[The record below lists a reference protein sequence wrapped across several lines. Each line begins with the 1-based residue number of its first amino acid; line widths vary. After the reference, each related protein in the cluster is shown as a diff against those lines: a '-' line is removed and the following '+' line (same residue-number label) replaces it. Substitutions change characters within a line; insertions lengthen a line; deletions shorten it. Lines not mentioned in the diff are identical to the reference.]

1 MSKLTRSTVVACGLV
16 LALLLGSCAR
26 QIPSADQFQVPAAG
40 LPVPAGFEGS
50 FTPDLPPGQSGALII
65 NQTGLSIQVAVSNTI
80 ATLPANQSFFFSL
93 PSGTYEFFIY
103 EPDSAPRVHSEK
115 LEDGKLRY
123 LYISRLAP
131 PNK

>member
-1 MSKLTRSTVVACGLV
+1 MPKLIRSTIVVCGLV
-16 LALLLGSCAR
+16 LSLLLTGCAR
-26 QIPSADQFQVPAAG
+26 QIPPADQFQVPAIG

-50 FTPDLPPGQSGALII
+50 FAPELPPGQSGALII
-65 NQTGLSIQVAVSNTI
+65 NQTGLSIQVAVSSTI

-103 EPDSAPRVHSEK
+103 EPDSAPRSHTEK

-123 LYISRLAP
+123 LYISRLKP
-131 PNK
+131 PDK